1 MFDDHDPLL
10 AKVRA
15 LTLALPEAA
24 EKISHGRPAF
34 FTKKVFAY
42 FGASVRIDGTWIRHD
57 HSLVVLLDPEEREA
71 VAEDPRFFVPAYFG
85 PSGWMGID
93 LETRTDWGEVT
104 ELIESSYRQTASSK
118 LVARLPFPS

>member
-10 AKVRA
+10 AKVRSLA
-15 LTLALPEAA
+15 LSLPEAA

-42 FGASVRIDGTWIRHD
+42 FGASVRIDSTWIKHD
-57 HSLVVLLDPEEREA
+57 HSLVVLLDPGEREA
-71 VAEDPRFFVPAYFG
+71 VAEDTRFFVPAYFG
-85 PSGWMGID
+85 PSGWLGID
-93 LETRTDWGEVT
+93 LDTRTDWSEVA
-104 ELIESSYRQTASSK
+104 ELIESSYRQTAPNK